1 MKILEILR
9 SEPDENTGKI
19 IEVHK
24 QDNEVKVVEL
34 YSGDPDYAAL
44 VDDIF
49 SHDKVICWW

>member
-9 SEPDENTGKI
+9 SEPDENTGKM

>member
-9 SEPDENTGKI
+9 SEPNGNVSEMID
-19 IEVHK
+19 VHK

-34 YSGDPDYAAL
+34 YSGAPDYAAL